1 MPSLC
6 MVGTCFSTRPVE
18 KFADLV
24 SILTNVRRKLS
35 CLTNFAMSMMAT
47 YNEEVTSLVIEP
59 KYVAEGP
66 SEVVSDEASG
76 SYGFV
81 YEVKVKDVVRIAKKP
96 HTFFLKKAS
105 KAERADVL
113 ASFKKE
119 CVLLNKLRH
128 PNIVKFVGVYF
139 GEGGKDDISMV
150 MEKVD
155 FELASFLRE
164 SSSNVPLATKLSILH
179 DVSYGLVYLHEYN
192 PPIVHRDLTARNIL
206 LTKAYQAKIADV
218 GVAKLLDQTAMEA
231 ASHTKAPGQMFYMPP
246 EACMEKAE
254 CTSKLDIFSF
264 GHLSLHVLLKDYPE
278 VFEVKITPKML
289 FDGTVQIMKRKSS
302 LDRIGSSHCLYP
314 LITQCLMDE
323 PEKRP
328 STRDVNSSI
337 ADIKEADSRV
347 SIRLVMF
354 SVSKVM
360 ASELV
365 Q

>member
-1 MPSLC
+1 
-6 MVGTCFSTRPVE
+6 
-18 KFADLV
+18 
-24 SILTNVRRKLS
+24 
-35 CLTNFAMSMMAT
+35 MMAT
-47 YNEEVTSLVIEP
+47 YTRADSINEELTSLVIEP
-59 KYVAEGP
+59 KCVAESP
-66 SEVVSDEASG
+66 SEVSDEASG

-81 YEVKVKDVVRIAKKP
+81 FEVKVKGVMRIAKKP

-105 KAERADVL
+105 EAERANVL
-113 ASFKKE
+113 ASFKRE
-119 CVLLNKLRH
+119 CVLLSKLRH
-128 PNIVKFVGVYF
+128 PNIVKFIGVYF
-139 GEGGKDDISMV
+139 GEGGEDDISMV

-164 SSSNVPLATKLSILH
+164 NSDVQLATKLSILQ

-192 PPIVHRDLTARNIL
+192 PPIIHRDLTARNIL

-218 GVAKLLDQTAMEA
+218 GVAKLLDQTAMKA

-264 GHLSLHVLLKDYPE
+264 GHLSLHVLLEDYPE
-278 VFEVKITPKML
+278 VFEVKVTSKML
-289 FDGTVQIMKRKSS
+289 SDGTIQIMRRKNT

-328 STRDVNSSI
+328 STRNVNSSI
-337 ADIKEADSRV
+337 ADINEANSSV
-347 SIRLVMF
+347 SMIRL
-354 SVSKVM
+354 
-360 ASELV
+360 
-365 Q
+365 

>member
-1 MPSLC
+1 
-6 MVGTCFSTRPVE
+6 
-18 KFADLV
+18 
-24 SILTNVRRKLS
+24 
-35 CLTNFAMSMMAT
+35 MAANT
-47 YNEEVTSLVIEP
+47 SGELTSLVIEP
-59 KYVAEGP
+59 EHVVEDHG
-66 SEVVSDEASG
+66 EVGDAASG

-81 YEVKVKDVVRIAKKP
+81 YEVKVKGVVRIAKKP

-105 KAERADVL
+105 KVGKASVL

-128 PNIVKFVGVYF
+128 PNIVKFIGVYF
-139 GEGGKDDISMV
+139 GEGGEDDISMV

-164 SSSNVPLATKLSILH
+164 SSDVQLSTKLSILQ

-192 PPIVHRDLTARNIL
+192 PPIIHRDLTARNIL

-218 GVAKLLDQTAMEA
+218 GVAKLLDQTAMKA

-254 CTSKLDIFSF
+254 CTFKLDIFSF
-264 GHLSLHVLLKDYPE
+264 GHLSLHVLLEDYPE
-278 VFEVKITPKML
+278 VFEVKVTSKML
-289 FDGTVQIMKRKSS
+289 SDGTVQIMKRKST

-328 STRDVNSSI
+328 STRNVNSSI
-337 ADIKEADSRV
+337 ADINEANSSV
-347 SIRLVMF
+347 SMIRL
-354 SVSKVM
+354 
-360 ASELV
+360 
-365 Q
+365 